1 MHKVTTDGSVEILGE
16 VVENSQDKEW
26 LSVA

>member
-1 MHKVTTDGSVEILGE
+1 MHKVTTDVSVKFLRE